1 MHITDSTDQRNLFS
15 NFNSKWISDK
25 HREMGRTIIKT
36 FIWICFCLLY
46 GGASAQYVYN
56 TVYEPDFAGFS
67 QMVEDVV
74 SDEELNV
81 YVVASHKASG
91 ISTYQIV
98 KLDPS
103 GNIVKRYT
111 PPLNQ
116 NRQEGFQNS
125 LIISNETLYHFYSV
139 DSDSGICIEKLDPS
153 LNLLKTWCFEA
164 GSGAYASSV
173 DIIRDSLIVVAYSQL
188 EDDNENRDIHI
199 LVVNLNGQ
207 EKWRRVIGEPN
218 MNEHTPEA
226 IGFNDRIYLAYRN
239 GTLKLEIRAI
249 ALQGFDIKTKSFP
262 NHHTL
267 LWARNQEEGNNIF
280 GTISRGSFFEI
291 NGVGSLN
298 LDPQSL
304 DIISEQ
310 LHMGGGIFAQSPV
323 LIGETLYF
331 PSSGSDLTKS
341 FMLVTDAIT
350 GDSLDV
356 RRYEPD
362 VDSLCFF
369 KTIHV
374 LENGQFI
381 LGGYTHETLPIGP
394 RKMWLVKTDRWG
406 CASELCLSTEEHESE
421 NPLNVFPNPA
431 KHTISIEGLQN
442 PVIYNIYSITGSK
455 LQEGVVYPQESLDV
469 SNLKSGIYFLQVEDG
484 RSWKFVKR

>member
-1 MHITDSTDQRNLFS
+1 MHITNSADQRNLFS
-15 NFNSKWISDK
+15 NFNSKWISNK
-25 HREMGRTIIKT
+25 HREMGCTLIKT

-56 TVYEPDFAGFS
+56 TVYEPDSAGFS

-74 SDEELNV
+74 SAEELNV

-111 PPLNQ
+111 PPLNH
-116 NRQEGFQNS
+116 NRQEGFQKA
-125 LIISNETLYHFYSV
+125 IITRNQLLYHFYSIE
-139 DSDSGICIEKLDPS
+139 SDSIVCIEKLDHS
-153 LNLLKTWCFEA
+153 LNLIETWSFEA
-164 GSGAYASSV
+164 GRGILAGSIDLIS
-173 DIIRDSLIVVAYSQL
+173 DSLIAVAYSQRE
-188 EDDNENRDIHI
+188 EDTERRDIHI
-199 LVVNLNGQ
+199 LVVDLNGH

-218 MNEHTPEA
+218 MNDHAPD
-226 IGFNDRIYLAYRN
+226 IKGFNNRIYLAYRK
-239 GTLKLEIRAI
+239 GGLRLEVRVIAI
-249 ALQGFDIKTKSFP
+249 QGFDIKTKSFT

-394 RKMWLVKTDRWG
+394 RKMWLIKTDRWG
-406 CASELCLSTEEHESE
+406 CASELCLSTEEHESK

-431 KHTISIEGLQN
+431 THAISIKGLQN
-442 PVIYNIYSITGSK
+442 PVNYNIYSITGSK

-469 SNLKSGIYFLQVEDG
+469 SNLKSGIYFLHVEDG